1 MVKTIIKETSV
12 PRAIKKLEE
21 LYRDGEVCLVE
32 FLATV
37 EIHGLS
43 IEDVMFV
50 VATVMNDI
58 EGDLIIRVDPG
69 NGYATVIGR

>member
-1 MVKTIIKETSV
+1 MKTIIEETSV
-12 PRAIKKLEE
+12 PRAIEKLKE
-21 LYRDGEVCLVE
+21 LYRDSEVCLAE
-32 FLATV
+32 LLATV
-37 EIHGLS
+37 EIHGLP

>member
-1 MVKTIIKETSV
+1 MKTIIEETSV
-12 PRAIKKLEE
+12 PRAIEKLKEM
-21 LYRDGEVCLVE
+21 YRDSEVCLDE
-32 FLATV
+32 LLATV

>member
-1 MVKTIIKETSV
+1 MVKTIIEETSV
-12 PRAIKKLEE
+12 PHAIEKLKQ
-21 LYRDGEVCLVE
+21 LYQDSEVCLAE
-32 FLATV
+32 LLATV

-58 EGDLIIRVDPG
+58 EGDIIIRVDPG
-69 NGYATVIGR
+69 NGYATVMGR